1 MFDVFEGGPSKD
13 TAPKKSKKRQA
24 NGTVKSPEPV
34 GDTAMADAPAEATE
48 TTTENGNAQILKKK
62 KQKRDAEPEPIVTD
76 DFETEQSR
84 EIAAA
89 AGLQAQSQE
98 GQAVVLS
105 HQVRHQ
111 VALPPD
117 YDYVPISEHK
127 APAEPARTWPFT
139 LDPFQQVSI
148 ASIQRNESVLVS
160 AHTSAGKTVVA
171 EYAIAQCLKNN
182 QRVIYTSPI
191 KALSNQKYREFM
203 AEFGDVGLMTGDV
216 TINPTATCLVM
227 TTEILRSMLYRGSEI
242 MREVAW
248 VVFDEVHYLRDKSR
262 GVVWEE
268 TIILLP
274 DKVRYVFLSATIPN
288 AMQFAE
294 WITKTHSQPCHV
306 VYTDFRPTPLQHYF
320 FPAGAEGI
328 HLVVDEKGVFREE
341 NFQKAMSSIADKG
354 GSEAKD
360 FMAKRKGKGK
370 DKKTNTGGNK
380 DQTDIYKIVK
390 MIMVKSYNPVIVF
403 SFSKRECENYA
414 LSMSSLAFNDDS
426 EKAMV
431 TKVFN
436 SAIEMLS
443 EEDRQLPQ
451 IQHILPLLRRGI
463 GVHHSGLLP
472 ILKETIEIL
481 FQEGLIKV
489 LFATETFSIGL
500 NMPAKTV
507 VFTSVRKFDGVSQR
521 WVTPSEFIQM
531 SGRAGRRG
539 LDDRGI
545 VIMMIGE
552 QMEPAVA
559 KEIVRGQQDNLN
571 SAFHLGYNMILNLMR
586 VEGISPEFMLER
598 CFFQF
603 QSTAGVSNLEKQLE
617 ELEQEKA
624 NTNIVDEPA
633 IKDYYNL
640 RQQLDTHTK
649 DMRDVIMQPNY
660 CLQFLQGGRL
670 VKIKFKDYD
679 FGWGAVV
686 AYTPRKA
693 NKGEVLPPQESYIVD
708 VLLPVSSD
716 TKFVPAVNDGL
727 PPGVRP
733 PAAGDKGKMEVV
745 PVVLNCIESIGHLRV
760 FLPNE
765 LKSTE
770 QRNNV
775 RKALNEVKK
784 RFPDGIA
791 ILDPIENMNIK
802 DDSFKRLL
810 RKIEVLESRLL
821 SNPLHNSPRLPE
833 LYSQYAQKIAI
844 GEKIKNIR
852 KEIASA
858 LSVIQL
864 DELKSRKRV
873 LRRLGFID
881 DADVVQLKAR
891 VACEIS
897 TGDELVLSELLFN
910 RFFNELTPEQ
920 CAACLSCFIFE
931 EKTQEVPALKEEL
944 AKPYREIQQQARV
957 IAKMSQESKLTV
969 NEEEYLKSFKYELME
984 VVFAWSKGATFA
996 EICKMTDVYE
1006 GSLIRLFRR
1015 LEELLR
1021 QIAQASKVMGSEELE
1036 QKFTAALELVRRDL
1050 VAAQSL
1056 YL

>member
-1 MFDVFEGGPSKD
+1 MDELFDVFEDAPQSSKNVV
-13 TAPKKSKKRQA
+13 PKKSKKRQA
-24 NGTVKSPEPV
+24 NGNVKSPVE
-34 GDTAMADAPAEATE
+34 DTPMEDVSLTTADAAPGTASP
-48 TTTENGNAQILKKK
+48 QI
-62 KQKRDAEPEPIVTD
+62 QKRLKRDIEPEAVVTD

-89 AGLQAQSQE
+89 AGLQAQQD

-117 YDYVPISEHK
+117 YDYIPISEHK
-127 APAEPARTWPFT
+127 APEEPAKTYPFA

-248 VVFDEVHYLRDKSR
+248 VIFDEVHYLRDKSR

-294 WITKTHSQPCHV
+294 WIVKTHGQPCHV

-320 FPAGAEGI
+320 FPAGADGI
-328 HLVVDEKGVFREE
+328 HLVVDEKGTFREE
-341 NFQKAMSSIADKG
+341 NFQKAMASIAEKA
-354 GSEAKD
+354 GSDPAD
-360 FMAKRKGKGK
+360 AMAKRKGKGK
-370 DKKTNTGGNK
+370 DKKTNKGGNK

-390 MIMVKSYNPVIVF
+390 MIMVKNYNPVIVF

-414 LSMSSLAFNDDS
+414 LSMSTLAFNDDS
-426 EKAMV
+426 EKQMV
-431 TKVFN
+431 SKVFN

-539 LDDRGI
+539 LDERGI

-552 QMEPAVA
+552 QMEPAIA

-571 SAFHLGYNMILNLMR
+571 SAFHLGYNMVLNLMR
-586 VEGISPEFMLER
+586 VEGISPEYMLER

-603 QSTAGVSNLEKQLE
+603 QNTASVSGLEKRKLKMSYSLLRACLHMLGLHDLE
-617 ELEQEKA
+617 TERV
-624 NTNIVDEPA
+624 NTTITDEPA
-633 IKDYYNL
+633 IREYYNL
-640 RQQLDTHTK
+640 RQQLDTLTK
-649 DMRDVIMQPNY
+649 DMRDVIMHPNF
-660 CLQFLQGGRL
+660 CLPFLQPGRL
-670 VKIKFKDYD
+670 VKVKYKNHD

-686 AYTPRKA
+686 NFTNRKPS
-693 NKGEVLPPQESYIVD
+693 KGEVLSPQETIVVD
-708 VLLPVSSD
+708 VLLPVAND
-716 TKFVPAVNDGL
+716 VTFVSQAGEGL
-727 PPGVRP
+727 PPGIRP
-733 PAAGDKGKMEVV
+733 PAPSEKGKMEVV
-745 PVVLNCIESIGHLRV
+745 PVLLTCIDSIGHLRV
-760 FLPNE
+760 FLPTD
-765 LKSTE
+765 LKSVD
-770 QRNNV
+770 QKNNV
-775 RKALNEVKK
+775 RKALDEVKK

-791 ILDPIENMNIK
+791 ILDPIENMKIT
-802 DDSFKRLL
+802 DDSFKHLL
-810 RKIEVLESRLL
+810 RV
-821 SNPLHNSPRLPE
+821 
-833 LYSQYAQKIAI
+833 
-844 GEKIKNIR
+844 
-852 KEIASA
+852 
-858 LSVIQL
+858 
-864 DELKSRKRV
+864 
-873 LRRLGFID
+873 
-881 DADVVQLKAR
+881 
-891 VACEIS
+891 
-897 TGDELVLSELLFN
+897 
-910 RFFNELTPEQ
+910 
-920 CAACLSCFIFE
+920 
-931 EKTQEVPALKEEL
+931 
-944 AKPYREIQQQARV
+944 
-957 IAKMSQESKLTV
+957 
-969 NEEEYLKSFKYELME
+969 SFKYGFCE
-984 VVFAWSKGATFA
+984 V
-996 EICKMTDVYE
+996 
-1006 GSLIRLFRR
+1006 
-1015 LEELLR
+1015 
-1021 QIAQASKVMGSEELE
+1021 
-1036 QKFTAALELVRRDL
+1036 
-1050 VAAQSL
+1050 
-1056 YL
+1056 

>member
-1 MFDVFEGGPSKD
+1 MDELFDVFENASQSSKNVV
-13 TAPKKSKKRQA
+13 PKKSKKRQA
-24 NGTVKSPEPV
+24 NGNVKSPVE
-34 GDTAMADAPAEATE
+34 DTPMEDVSLTIADAAP
-48 TTTENGNAQILKKK
+48 GNASPQI
-62 KQKRDAEPEPIVTD
+62 QKRLKRDIEPEAVVTD

-89 AGLQAQSQE
+89 AGLQAQQD

-117 YDYVPISEHK
+117 YDYIPISEHK
-127 APAEPARTWPFT
+127 APEEPAKTYPFT

-248 VVFDEVHYLRDKSR
+248 VIFDEVHYLRDKSR

-294 WITKTHSQPCHV
+294 WIVKTHGQPCHV

-320 FPAGAEGI
+320 FPAGADGI
-328 HLVVDEKGVFREE
+328 HLVVDEKGTFREE
-341 NFQKAMSSIADKG
+341 NFQKAMASIAEKA
-354 GSEAKD
+354 GSDPAD
-360 FMAKRKGKGK
+360 AMAKRKGKGK
-370 DKKTNTGGNK
+370 DKKTNKGGNK

-390 MIMVKSYNPVIVF
+390 MIMVKNYNPVIVF

-414 LSMSSLAFNDDS
+414 LSMSTLAFNDDS
-426 EKAMV
+426 EKQMV
-431 TKVFN
+431 SKVFN

-539 LDDRGI
+539 LDERGI

-552 QMEPAVA
+552 QMEPAIA

-571 SAFHLGYNMILNLMR
+571 SAFHLGYNMVLNLMR
-586 VEGISPEFMLER
+586 VEGISPEYMLER

-603 QSTAGVSNLEKQLE
+603 QNTASVSGLEKRKLKISYSLLRVCLHILGLHDLE
-617 ELEQEKA
+617 TERV
-624 NTNIVDEPA
+624 NTTITDEPA
-633 IKDYYNL
+633 IREYYNL
-640 RQQLDTHTK
+640 RQQLDTLTK
-649 DMRDVIMQPNY
+649 DMRDVIMHPNF
-660 CLQFLQGGRL
+660 CLPFLQPGRL
-670 VKIKFKDYD
+670 VKVKYKNHD

-686 AYTPRKA
+686 NFTNRKPS
-693 NKGEVLPPQESYIVD
+693 KGEVLSPQETIVVD
-708 VLLPVSSD
+708 VLLPVAND
-716 TKFVPAVNDGL
+716 VTFVSQAGEGL
-727 PPGVRP
+727 PPGIRP
-733 PAAGDKGKMEVV
+733 PAPSEKGKMEVV
-745 PVVLNCIESIGHLRV
+745 PVLLTCIDSIGHLRV
-760 FLPNE
+760 FLPTD
-765 LKSTE
+765 LKSVD
-770 QRNNV
+770 QKNNV
-775 RKALNEVKK
+775 RKALDEVKK

-791 ILDPIENMNIK
+791 ILDPIENMKIT
-802 DDSFKRLL
+802 DDSFKHLL
-810 RKIEVLESRLL
+810 RV
-821 SNPLHNSPRLPE
+821 
-833 LYSQYAQKIAI
+833 
-844 GEKIKNIR
+844 
-852 KEIASA
+852 
-858 LSVIQL
+858 
-864 DELKSRKRV
+864 
-873 LRRLGFID
+873 
-881 DADVVQLKAR
+881 
-891 VACEIS
+891 
-897 TGDELVLSELLFN
+897 
-910 RFFNELTPEQ
+910 
-920 CAACLSCFIFE
+920 
-931 EKTQEVPALKEEL
+931 
-944 AKPYREIQQQARV
+944 
-957 IAKMSQESKLTV
+957 
-969 NEEEYLKSFKYELME
+969 SFKPVFFE
-984 VVFAWSKGATFA
+984 V
-996 EICKMTDVYE
+996 
-1006 GSLIRLFRR
+1006 
-1015 LEELLR
+1015 
-1021 QIAQASKVMGSEELE
+1021 
-1036 QKFTAALELVRRDL
+1036 
-1050 VAAQSL
+1050 
-1056 YL
+1056 